1 MLKVPCL
8 SVYHCAFVGPL
19 KHCVVLDPGSHH
31 LFTFLQ
37 AFKCYHPLQKRLA
50 RNAGRNAN
58 SCRDK
63 TSAGLTS
70 MQLRCII
77 SFVGVFHEKTWGL
90 SSGRW
95 DTTASLG
102 VPAIFF
108 LHRSDG
114 PIYKWIAGR
123 KSGIHRHTTN
133 AILVCLTLPVPEP
146 PVCNNNW
153 GLFTIWG
160 LRISLAA
167 AHWNQI
173 HSQWKPQEWVT
184 SSNLPMFILDVMF

>member
-1 MLKVPCL
+1 MFV
-8 SVYHCAFVGPL
+8 SVSLCFCGTSKTLCGVGPRL
-19 KHCVVLDPGSHH
+19 APSFHILAGFQMLSPASKW
-31 LFTFLQ
+31 
-37 AFKCYHPLQKRLA
+37 LA

-58 SCRDK
+58 TCWNK

-95 DTTASLG
+95 DTAASLG
-102 VPAIFF
+102 VPAISF

-114 PIYKWIAGR
+114 PIYKWIAGH